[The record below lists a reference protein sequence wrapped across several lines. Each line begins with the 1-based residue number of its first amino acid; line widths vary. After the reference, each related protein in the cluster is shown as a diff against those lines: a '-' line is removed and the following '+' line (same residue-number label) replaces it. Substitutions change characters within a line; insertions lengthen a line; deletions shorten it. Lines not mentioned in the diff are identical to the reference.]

1 MTIRCTTKE
10 PTKLHLHICVW
21 LLQPGLCF
29 FFPSKINM
37 LAPIKVKTQL
47 VCVRESALCL
57 LLLNVGWAGVFFIP
71 VFQMR
76 REVPEELRQR
86 HWTSHPAQSC
96 YTEPRRTASKQAPG
110 HDRIRAGAAAN
121 VLKSLE
127 VHTWPPTLT
136 APSSSATSSWWGAAA
151 SWADRGR
158 IHRFW
163 LRRKASL
170 LTPTLTPIKEVK
182 IWKDAST
189 PSFLKW
195 STAICTS
202 LRTFPVTVC

>member
-1 MTIRCTTKE
+1 
-10 PTKLHLHICVW
+10 
-21 LLQPGLCF
+21 
-29 FFPSKINM
+29 M

-57 LLLNVGWAGVFFIP
+57 PLLNVGWAGVFFIP

-110 HDRIRAGAAAN
+110 HDRIRPGAAAN

-136 APSSSATSSWWGAAA
+136 APSSSATSSWWVRSCSEL
-151 SWADRGR
+151 SWQ
-158 IHRFW
+158 
-163 LRRKASL
+163 RKNPPI
-170 LTPTLTPIKEVK
+170 LTPTQSI
-182 IWKDAST
+182 
-189 PSFLKW
+189 
-195 STAICTS
+195 
-202 LRTFPVTVC
+202 TFDSNSNFNSNKGS